1 MRVYP
6 NESRYQKVAN
16 NQKLWARKWILI
28 KIRLVTLVSPLP
40 ELVSFSPEQKSL
52 SQILN
57 LSSAFLKLSF
67 IKYNIDHGKKSIFIR
82 SIFDGFV
89 MILLWFYYWGIRHHL
104 SSMCICYFS
113 SNVIGFMFR
122 GFSLVLNYW
131 ETAELPI
138 RAPLSS
144 KIPAY

>member
-89 MILLWFYYWGIRHHL
+89 MILL
-104 SSMCICYFS
+104 
-113 SNVIGFMFR
+113 
-122 GFSLVLNYW
+122 
-131 ETAELPI
+131 
-138 RAPLSS
+138 
-144 KIPAY
+144 